1 MGIPFAQQNGPFI
14 ILEIKIIPNAIVSG
28 LTSFD
33 KKVSLELI
41 CNEKRATKNLSIFL
55 LPKSFLAGILAGL
68 IHLHSTLVRR
78 E

>member
-41 CNEKRATKNLSIFL
+41 YNGK
-55 LPKSFLAGILAGL
+55 
-68 IHLHSTLVRR
+68 
-78 E
+78 